1 MRHRIHPNV
10 DNFKGFWLL
19 PHMIM
24 YKYYNVYLSIIRHI
38 HAYKYAYKMLVY
50 KYAYKMLVSKLIRN
64 KALNDELIEHFPKIL
79 SSTLVQY

>member
-38 HAYKYAYKMLVY
+38 HAYKYAS
-50 KYAYKMLVSKLIRN
+50 MLVSKLIRN

-79 SSTLVQY
+79 SFTLVQY